1 MRYRLRKLVYGPV
14 GGVQIEKLDSGPVT
28 FDDLNAAYVRG
39 LLEFTRLND
48 AVLLR
53 GEIETETPVQCV
65 RSLETFGL
73 QLRICLDDIL
83 LGLPQHPRDDIEPW
97 RRISDD
103 GWIDLTETLRE
114 EIIMAIPINPIHP
127 KYIAASS
134 NELLSALDEHDREWI
149 TIHLSNPKQALE
161 GEAND
166 TV

>member
-14 GGVQIEKLDSGPVT
+14 GGAQIEKFDYGPIALH
-28 FDDLNAAYVRG
+28 DLNTTYLRG

-53 GEIETETPVQCV
+53 GELETETPVQCV

-73 QLRICLDDIL
+73 QLRIRLDEIL
-83 LGLPQHPRDDIEPW
+83 LGLPQYPRNDIEPW
-97 RRISDD
+97 RRIGED

-134 NELLSALDEHDREWI
+134 DDLLSALDEHDRDWI
-149 TIHLSNPKQALE
+149 TIHLSNPRQTLE
-161 GEAND
+161 GEADD

>member
-14 GGVQIEKLDSGPVT
+14 GGSHVEQVDHGPIALN
-28 FDDLNAAYVRG
+28 DLEVAYLRG
-39 LLEFTRLND
+39 RLEFTRLND

-53 GEIETETPVQCV
+53 GELETETPVQCV

-73 QLRICLDDIL
+73 QLNIRLDEIL
-83 LGLPQHPRDDIEPW
+83 LGLPQYPRDDIEPW
-97 RRISDD
+97 QRIGDD

-127 KYIAASS
+127 KYVEASS
-134 NELLSALDEHDREWI
+134 DDLLSALDEHDRAWI
-149 TIHLSNPKQALE
+149 TIQLSNPKQALE
-161 GEAND
+161 GEVDD